1 MLNHLLK
8 KLIRNQ
14 SGIIRMVTSRIG
26 LGIAVFL
33 LLTAIQIQ
41 SNYHFLLNS
50 NNNKDSIAD
59 FLVINKTLDNNS
71 LGNTKLDQALIN
83 EIAKQPFTESV
94 GMLTPSRFKAS
105 IQSISNQFPFFTDIS
120 FESVPSSFIDVKNVS
135 FAWDPSAKYVPVI
148 VPNMFLDIYN
158 FQFSLSQNLPQL
170 TPAIVKMIVF
180 KLTVYGK
187 NGPVSF
193 NAKIVGLSD
202 RISSM
207 LVPAEFIKWGNNYA
221 ETQSD
226 NEVSRIVLKT
236 NDPSN
241 ASIASFLKKNNLST
255 NTEKLRYSK
264 YRKVIDT
271 VVAIAGFTGGLM
283 LLFALII
290 FTLFIQLTI
299 ANCKQE
305 IILLITLGAAPRQL
319 AKFLLGQFYPGN
331 LLSIASATTLIAA
344 LQFGL
349 QLFLEKQLIFIPSF
363 ISLFTLLTAVA
374 LSILLWYVTKKSIQK
389 HINN

>member
-1 MLNHLLK
+1 M
-8 KLIRNQ
+8 I
-14 SGIIRMVTSRIG
+14 TSRIG
-26 LGIAVFL
+26 LAIAVFL
-33 LLTAIQIQ
+33 LLTAIQVQ

-50 NNNKDSIAD
+50 PNNKDSIAD
-59 FLVINKTLDNNS
+59 FLVINKTLNNNN
-71 LGNTKLDQALIN
+71 LGNAKLDQELIN

-94 GMLTPSRFKAS
+94 GVLSPSRFKAS
-105 IQSISNQFPFFTDIS
+105 IQSISNQFPFYTDIS

-135 FAWDPSAKYVPVI
+135 FSWDPSAEFVPVI

>member
-71 LGNTKLDQALIN
+71 LGNTKLDQALIH

-344 LQFGL
+344 LQYGL